1 MTKKQVINGAIK
13 LIEKKCNEYGME
25 AENRGT
31 GKAFEGGFW
40 EHILTDDSNI
50 PNVVAKGKY
59 EEDMKY
65 EIELRS
71 FWGSPEVDVRRETDR
86 GEELLI
92 FNFSDSVKDA
102 NGNYIHTGEF
112 LPCEVRV
119 DARGNYYRACIEEV
133 YEMIDFVEAHGVEQE
148 GAAENG

>member
-1 MTKKQVINGAIK
+1 MTKEQVIRGAIK

-59 EEDMKY
+59 DEDMKY

-102 NGNYIHTGEF
+102 NGNYIHTGDF
-112 LPCEVRV
+112 RVLEVRV
-119 DARGNYYRACIEEV
+119 DARKNYRDCIEEV
-133 YEMIDFVEAHGVEQE
+133 YEMIDFVKAHGIEQE
-148 GAAENG
+148 GATENG

>member
-1 MTKKQVINGAIK
+1 MTKEQVIKGAIK

-50 PNVVAKGKY
+50 PNVVANGKY
-59 EEDMKY
+59 NDGMKY
-65 EIELRS
+65 TIELRS
-71 FWGSPEVDVRRETDR
+71 FWGAPEVDIRRKTAD

-92 FNFSDSVKDA
+92 FNFSDSVTDE
-102 NGNYIHTGEF
+102 NGNYIHTGDF
-112 LPCEVRV
+112 RVCEVRV
-119 DARGNYYRACIEEV
+119 DARGNYKNCIEEV

>member
-1 MTKKQVINGAIK
+1 MTKEQVIKGAIK
-13 LIEKKCNEYGME
+13 LIEKKCNEYGMK

-50 PNVVAKGKY
+50 PNVVAKGKNDKGMAY
-59 EEDMKY
+59 G
-65 EIELRS
+65 IELRS
-71 FWGSPEVDVRRETDR
+71 FWGRPEVDISRETAD
-86 GEELLI
+86 GEEMLI

-102 NGNYIHTGEF
+102 ETGEYVWTGEF
-112 LPCEVRV
+112 RVHEVSA
-119 DARGNYYRACIEEV
+119 DARWDYKACIEEV

-148 GAAENG
+148 GATENG

>member
-1 MTKKQVINGAIK
+1 MTKEQVIKGAIK
-13 LIEKKCNEYGME
+13 LIEKKCNEYGMQ

-59 EEDMKY
+59 DEDMEY

-71 FWGSPEVDVRRETDR
+71 FWGGPEVDVRRETAD

-92 FNFSDSVKDA
+92 FNFSDTVIDEYRW
-102 NGNYIHTGEF
+102 NYIHTGEF

-119 DARGNYYRACIEEV
+119 DARGNYKNCIEEV
-133 YEMIDFVEAHGVEQE
+133 YEMIDFVIAHGTERE

>member
-1 MTKKQVINGAIK
+1 MTKEQVIKGAIK

-50 PNVVAKGKY
+50 PNVVANGKY
-59 EEDMKY
+59 EKGMKY

-102 NGNYIHTGEF
+102 NGNYIHTGDF
-112 LPCEVRV
+112 RVCEVRV
-119 DARGNYYRACIEEV
+119 DARGNNYKDCIEEV
-133 YEMIDFVEAHGVEQE
+133 YEMIDFVIAHGTERE